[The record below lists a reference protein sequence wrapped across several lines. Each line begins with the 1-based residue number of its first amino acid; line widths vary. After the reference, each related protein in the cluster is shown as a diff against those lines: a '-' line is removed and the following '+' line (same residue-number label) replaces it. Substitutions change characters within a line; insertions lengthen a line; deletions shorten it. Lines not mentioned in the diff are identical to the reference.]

1 MIFQILL
8 TIKHLGKLLPLT
20 MKIITKTIRKAY
32 QNWNPTRLIRCYHY
46 SAAFDGTKL
55 IAFTQNNPIKT
66 HTGAYRIG
74 EDFNLPKYKEFPYYH
89 SESRLISQL
98 LDRYNTIDPNWTI
111 CVLRINRKGLI
122 LGSKPCEN
130 CSKLLSAVG
139 LTDVYYSMDDGNFCD
154 NFNNTIQASDLTM
167 PMVMV

>member
-1 MIFQILL
+1 
-8 TIKHLGKLLPLT
+8 

-32 QNWNPTRLIRCYHY
+32 QNWSPCREIRCWHY
-46 SAAFDGTKL
+46 CSAFDGTKM
-55 IAFTQNNPIKT
+55 IGFAQNNTLKT

-74 EDFNLPKYKEFPYYH
+74 ENFNLPKYKEHPFFH
-89 SESRLISQL
+89 AESHLISQL

-139 LTDVYYSMDDGNFCD
+139 LTDVYYSMDDGNFSD
-154 NFNNTIQASDLTM
+154 SFNNTIQVSDLTM
-167 PMVMV
+167 PMSMV

>member
-1 MIFQILL
+1 
-8 TIKHLGKLLPLT
+8 
-20 MKIITKTIRKAY
+20 MKIIQKTIRKAY
-32 QNWNPTRLIRCYHY
+32 QNWNPIKEIRCYHY
-46 SAAFDGTKL
+46 AAAYDGTK
-55 IAFTQNNPIKT
+55 IIGFTQNNPIKT

-74 EDFNLPKYKEFPYYH
+74 EDFNLPKYKEHPFYH
-89 SESRLISQL
+89 AESHLISKL

-139 LTDVYYSMDDGNFCD
+139 LNDIYYSTDDGNF
-154 NFNNTIQASDLTM
+154 SDSFGNLTTVDELTM
-167 PMVMV
+167 PTLVV

>member
-1 MIFQILL
+1 
-8 TIKHLGKLLPLT
+8 
-20 MKIITKTIRKAY
+20 MKIIHKTIRKAY
-32 QNWNPTRLIRCYHY
+32 NNWNPCREIRCYHY

-55 IAFTQNNPIKT
+55 IGFTQNNPVKT

-89 SESRLISQL
+89 SESHLVSKL
-98 LDRYNTIDPNWTI
+98 LDRYNTIDPNWS
-111 CVLRINRKGLI
+111 VVVMRINRRGLV

-139 LTDVYYSMDDGNFCD
+139 LNTVFYSTDDGDFCD
-154 NFNNTIQASDLTM
+154 SLGEKVAVGELTM
-167 PMVMV
+167 PMSMV

>member
-1 MIFQILL
+1 
-8 TIKHLGKLLPLT
+8 

-32 QNWNPTRLIRCYHY
+32 QNWSPCREIRCWHY
-46 SAAFDGTKL
+46 CSAFDGTKMVGF
-55 IAFTQNNPIKT
+55 AQNNTLKT

-111 CVLRINRKGLI
+111 VVMRINRKGLI

-139 LTDVYYSMDDGNFCD
+139 LNDVYYSMDDGNFSD
-154 NFNNTIQASDLTM
+154 SFNNTIQVRDLTI
-167 PMVMV
+167 PMSMV

>member
-1 MIFQILL
+1 MTNFSKIIDA
-8 TIKHLGKLLPLT
+8 TIK
-20 MKIITKTIRKAY
+20 KAY
-32 QNWNPTRLIRCYHY
+32 RNWKPCRAIRVYHY
-46 SAAFDGTKL
+46 SAAFDGNKM
-55 IAFTQNNPIKT
+55 IGFAQNNTLKT

-74 EDFNLPKYKEFPYYH
+74 ENFNLPKYKEHPFFH
-89 SESRLISQL
+89 AESHLISQL

-139 LTDVYYSMDDGNFCD
+139 LTDVYYSMDDGNFSD
-154 NFNNTIQASDLTM
+154 SFNNTIQVSDLTM
-167 PMVMV
+167 PMSMV

>member
-1 MIFQILL
+1 
-8 TIKHLGKLLPLT
+8 
-20 MKIITKTIRKAY
+20 MKIIQKTIRKAY
-32 QNWNPTRLIRCYHY
+32 QNWNPTKQIRCYHY
-46 SAAFDGTKL
+46 CAAFAGTKL
-55 IAFTQNNPIKT
+55 ISFTQNNPIKT

-139 LTDVYYSMDDGNFCD
+139 LNNIYYSTDDGNF
-154 NFNNTIQASDLTM
+154 SDSIGNLITVSELTM

>member
-1 MIFQILL
+1 
-8 TIKHLGKLLPLT
+8 
-20 MKIITKTIRKAY
+20 MKIIQKTIRKAY
-32 QNWNPTRLIRCYHY
+32 QNWNPTRQIRCYHY

-139 LTDVYYSMDDGNFCD
+139 LNNVYYSMDDGNFCD
-154 NFNNTIQASDLTM
+154 SFNNTIQVGELTM